1 MSTKLIKQLLF
12 AAATCFVAA
21 SFAQGDVENV
31 QIVVFDAQLV
41 DTSTEGEMFGTNAA
55 ETKRLAMI
63 SDQLRA
69 GLHMSERYEVLDMEP
84 AQSALATLSDSVRF
98 FHDCNNCEL
107 DIAKSLGAQ
116 QSAVVWVQKVSNLIL
131 NLNVVIK
138 DVATGKIVKTSFVD
152 IRGNTDR
159 SWQHGTKYMLKNRLL
174 AGADL
179 R

>member
-1 MSTKLIKQLLF
+1 MSTQLIKQLLIC
-12 AAATCFVAA
+12 AATCFVAA
-21 SFAQGDVENV
+21 SFAQGDAGKV

-41 DTSTEGEMFGTNAA
+41 DTSVQGEMYGTNEE
-55 ETKRLAMI
+55 ETNRLAMI
-63 SDQLRA
+63 TDQLRA
-69 GLHMSERYEVLDMEP
+69 GLQSSERYVVLDTGL
-84 AQSALATLSDSVRF
+84 AQSNLTKLRESVQYLY
-98 FHDCNNCEL
+98 DCNNCEL
-107 DIAKSLGAQ
+107 PIAKSLGAQ

-138 DVATGKIVKTSFVD
+138 DVETGAIVNTAFVD

-174 AGADL
+174 EKTDL

>member
-1 MSTKLIKQLLF
+1 MSTKLIKSLLV

-21 SFAQGDVENV
+21 SFAQGDAEKI

-41 DTSTEGEMFGTNAA
+41 DTSTEGEMFGTNAD
-55 ETKRLAMI
+55 ETRRLAMI

-69 GLHMSERYEVLDMEP
+69 GLQSSDRYVILDTGP
-84 AQSALATLSDSVRF
+84 VQSALTRLSGSVRYL
-98 FHDCNNCEL
+98 HDCNNCEL

-138 DVATGKIVKTSFVD
+138 DVATGEIVKTAFVD

-159 SWQHGTKYMLKNRLL
+159 SWQHGTRYMLKNRLL
-174 AGADL
+174 AETD
-179 R
+179 RR